1 MVFILVFAI
10 TVVIREILSI
20 VGEMRKPE
28 GSYKPSVWRLLLLGL
43 SISYI
48 FTIIFTGFGF

>member
-1 MVFILVFAI
+1 MVFILIFAI
-10 TVVIREILSI
+10 TVVIREVLSI
-20 VGEMRKPE
+20 IREMRRLQ
-28 GSYKPSVWRLLLLGL
+28 GSYKPGAWRLLLLGL

>member
-10 TVVIREILSI
+10 TVVIREVLSI
-20 VGEMRKPE
+20 IRERRRFH
-28 GSYKPSVWRLLLLGL
+28 GSYKPGAWRLLLLGL

-48 FTIIFTGFGF
+48 FTIIFTGFSF